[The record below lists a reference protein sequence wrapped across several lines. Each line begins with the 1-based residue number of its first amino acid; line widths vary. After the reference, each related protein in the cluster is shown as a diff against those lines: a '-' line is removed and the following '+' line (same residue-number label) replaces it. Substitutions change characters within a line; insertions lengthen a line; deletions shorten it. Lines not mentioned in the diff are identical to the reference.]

1 MNEQSDAT
9 GGDER
14 LHTLYRFEAHA
25 IVSADDMIAGADGAM
40 PPTLSHPG
48 DWARF
53 QAALDRAN
61 AIVLGRKSHQAKID
75 HRQGKRIVMSHQV
88 GGLER
93 RDDALWWNP
102 AGASLEEALS
112 LVAPRGGLVA
122 IPGGREVFD
131 YFLDIG
137 LDAFHLSRVEGLRL
151 PGGIPVFSACR
162 PGNSAEAILD
172 AAGLRPREH
181 EAFDAEAGVS
191 VTVWR
196 KWRR

>member
-1 MNEQSDAT
+1 MNDQAGDSGADA
-9 GGDER
+9 R
-14 LHTLYRFEAHA
+14 LHALYRFEAHA
-25 IVSADDMIAGADGAM
+25 IVTADDMIAEADGTM
-40 PPTLSHPG
+40 PAALSHPG

-61 AIVLGRKSHQAKID
+61 AIVLGRKSHEAKID
-75 HRQGKRIVMSHQV
+75 HRRGKRIVMSRQV
-88 GGLER
+88 GGLEQ

-102 AGASLEEALS
+102 AGAALADA
-112 LVAPRGGLVA
+112 LRAVAPRGGLVA
-122 IPGGREVFD
+122 IPGGRQVFD
-131 YFLDIG
+131 YFLAVG

-151 PGGIPVFSACR
+151 PGGTPVFSACG
-162 PGNSAEAILD
+162 PGRSAEAILD

-196 KWRR
+196 KLGR

>member
-1 MNEQSDAT
+1 
-9 GGDER
+9 
-14 LHTLYRFEAHA
+14 
-25 IVSADDMIAGADGAM
+25 MIADASGSM
-40 PPTLSHPG
+40 PPALSHPA

-53 QAALDRAN
+53 QAALDRAD
-61 AIVLGRKSHQAKID
+61 AIILGRLTHEAKPD
-75 HRQGKRIVMSHQV
+75 GRAHKRIVMTHQV
-88 GGLER
+88 EGLEQR
-93 RDDALWWNP
+93 QDGWRWNP
-102 AGASLEEALS
+102 AGLPLEKALAA
-112 LVAPRGGLVA
+112 VAPGGGMVA
-122 IPGGREVFD
+122 IPGGHEVFD
-131 YFLDIG
+131 YFLEIG

-196 KWRR
+196 RWGR